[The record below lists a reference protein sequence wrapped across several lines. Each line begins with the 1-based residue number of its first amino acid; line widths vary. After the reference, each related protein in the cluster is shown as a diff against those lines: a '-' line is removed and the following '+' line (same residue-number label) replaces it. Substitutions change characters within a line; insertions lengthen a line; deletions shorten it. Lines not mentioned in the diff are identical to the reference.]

1 MTEQAMIEIVRRVAP
16 WAQGMTDQEVEFV
29 VRRSLSMGLDPLNPA
44 EVQIWKD
51 DKGRVNFQIGYQLLE
66 TWVKKVYGQH
76 TQPRY
81 TRLTKEQLAA
91 EGLAD
96 TTIAYR
102 CEFIM
107 CSDLKAMS
115 DMAAIVGSE
124 EALRM
129 FTCVGIGTATAQ
141 EYNGA
146 YFAPKGRSPA
156 WKVQKRALTDAYR
169 QKFGVP
175 NAAEL
180 AEARTRLGYTL
191 PSPED
196 YEGAAALTEDTQAV
210 AALAQASADRREN
223 PPAAITAQAASELL
237 YDTPAQAVPAPAP
250 AASEG
255 EIVTDTP
262 APSPAPAPTPAPA
275 IAWPFPVL
283 QAILKAQ
290 LSDSTI
296 SAKKALALSNLSA
309 DCAPD
314 QAVAWMRVYR
324 AARDEG
330 SNPQDAAAKANAV

>member
-1 MTEQAMIEIVRRVAP
+1 
-16 WAQGMTDQEVEFV
+16 
-29 VRRSLSMGLDPLNPA
+29 
-44 EVQIWKD
+44 VQIWKD

-169 QKFGVP
+169 QKFGIP
-175 NAAEL
+175 TASEL
-180 AEARTRLGYTL
+180 ADAKQRLGYTL
-191 PSPED
+191 PTVED
-196 YEGAAALTEDTQAV
+196 YEQAV
-210 AALAQASADRREN
+210 ALTTDPQAMDTLAQAHAKERAL
-223 PPAAITAQAASELL
+223 PAPIEVKPSEAQALL
-237 YDTPAQAVPAPAP
+237 YESAAPQGPAPQVPVTPAQEASPETPDPAPHWSENPKVRSAFWARAHERGLTNADVH
-250 AASEG
+250 AALGVEHLRDYPGTLEQAG
-255 EIVTDTP
+255 E
-262 APSPAPAPTPAPA
+262 A
-275 IAWPFPVL
+275 IKRY
-283 QAILKAQ
+283 IE
-290 LSDSTI
+290 
-296 SAKKALALSNLSA
+296 KKTGGGA
-309 DCAPD
+309 
-314 QAVAWMRVYR
+314 
-324 AARDEG
+324 
-330 SNPQDAAAKANAV
+330 